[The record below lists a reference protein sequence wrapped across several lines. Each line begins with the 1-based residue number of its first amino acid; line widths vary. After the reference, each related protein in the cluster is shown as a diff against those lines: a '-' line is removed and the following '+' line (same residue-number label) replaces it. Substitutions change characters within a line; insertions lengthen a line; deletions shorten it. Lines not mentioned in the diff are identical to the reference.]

1 MSHRFRPR
9 LALALA
15 LIVIASLTLTACNK
29 TVKRVSE
36 PAASVQELTVR
47 ADGSWTIAL
56 RLQNFSSMP
65 MTFDSVSLQLK
76 VSDQDAGQLQLQPA
90 LSIGGVSAD
99 VVNVEL
105 KPSSGARLVMA
116 DALAGNRTLGYALK
130 GTVSATPQE
139 KKQRTF
145 EIDSRST
152 LNQAPGLPGVLR

>member
-9 LALALA
+9 LAFA
-15 LIVIASLTLTACNK
+15 LIVIASLALTACNK

-47 ADGSWTIAL
+47 ADGSWTVAL

-65 MTFDSVSLQLK
+65 MTFDNVALQLK
-76 VSDQDAGQLQLQPA
+76 VSDEDAGQLQLKPA

-99 VVNVEL
+99 VVNVDI

-145 EIDSRST
+145 EIESRST

>member
-1 MSHRFRPR
+1 MSHRLRLR
-9 LALALA
+9 LALAF
-15 LIVIASLTLTACNK
+15 IVVASLALTACNK
-29 TVKRVSE
+29 KVKRVSE

-47 ADGSWTIAL
+47 ADGSWTVAL

-65 MTFDSVSLQLK
+65 MTFDNVSLQLK
-76 VSDQDAGQLQLQPA
+76 VSDEDAGQLQLQPA

-99 VVNVEL
+99 VVNVDL

-116 DALAGNRTLGYALK
+116 DALAGNRTLGYSLK

>member
-9 LALALA
+9 LALAL
-15 LIVIASLTLTACNK
+15 IVIASLALTACNK

-47 ADGSWTIAL
+47 ADGSWTVAL

-65 MTFDSVSLQLK
+65 MTFDNVALQLK
-76 VSDQDAGQLQLQPA
+76 VSDEDAGQLQLKPA

-99 VVNVEL
+99 VVNVDI

-116 DALAGNRTLGYALK
+116 DALAGNRTLGYSLK
-130 GTVSATPQE
+130 GSVTATPQE

>member
-9 LALALA
+9 LALAL
-15 LIVIASLTLTACNK
+15 IVIASLALTACNK

-47 ADGSWTIAL
+47 ADGSWTVAL

-65 MTFDSVSLQLK
+65 MTFDNVALQLK
-76 VSDQDAGQLQLQPA
+76 VSDEDAGQLQLKPA

-99 VVNVEL
+99 VVNVDI

-116 DALAGNRTLGYALK
+116 DALAGNRTLGYSLK

>member
-1 MSHRFRPR
+1 MSHRSRPR
-9 LALALA
+9 LALA
-15 LIVIASLTLTACNK
+15 LIVIASLALTACNK

-47 ADGSWTIAL
+47 ADGSWTVAL

-65 MTFDSVSLQLK
+65 MTFDNVALQLK
-76 VSDQDAGQLQLQPA
+76 VSDEDAGQLQLKPA

-99 VVNVEL
+99 VVNVDI

-116 DALAGNRTLGYALK
+116 DALAGNRTLGYSLK

>member
-9 LALALA
+9 LALAL
-15 LIVIASLTLTACNK
+15 IVIASLALTACNK

-47 ADGSWTIAL
+47 ADGSWTVAL

-65 MTFDSVSLQLK
+65 MTFDNVSLQLK
-76 VSDQDAGQLQLQPA
+76 VSDEDAGQLQLKPA

-99 VVNVEL
+99 VVNVDI

-116 DALAGNRTLGYALK
+116 DALAGNRTLGYSLK

-145 EIDSRST
+145 EIESRST

>member
-1 MSHRFRPR
+1 MPHRFRPR
-9 LALALA
+9 LALA

-47 ADGSWTIAL
+47 ADGTWTVAL

-65 MTFDSVSLQLK
+65 MTFDNVSLQLK

-105 KPSSGARLVMA
+105 TPSSGARLVMA
-116 DALAGNRTLGYALK
+116 DALAGNRTLGYSLK

-145 EIDSRST
+145 EINSRST

>member
-9 LALALA
+9 LALAL
-15 LIVIASLTLTACNK
+15 IVVASLALTACNK

-47 ADGSWTIAL
+47 ADGSWTVAL

-65 MTFDSVSLQLK
+65 MTFDNVALQLK
-76 VSDQDAGQLQLQPA
+76 VSDEDAGQLQLKPA

-99 VVNVEL
+99 VVNVDI

-116 DALAGNRTLGYALK
+116 DALAGNSTLGYSLK

>member
-9 LALALA
+9 LALAL
-15 LIVIASLTLTACNK
+15 IVVASLALTACNK

-47 ADGSWTIAL
+47 ADGSWTVAL

-65 MTFDSVSLQLK
+65 MTFDNVSLQLK
-76 VSDQDAGQLQLQPA
+76 VSDEDAGQLQLQPA

-99 VVNVEL
+99 VVNVDL

-116 DALAGNRTLGYALK
+116 DALAGNRTLGYSLK
-130 GTVSATPQE
+130 GTVRATPQE
-139 KKQRTF
+139 KKQRSF
-145 EIDSRST
+145 DISGRST

>member
-1 MSHRFRPR
+1 MPHRFRPR
-9 LALALA
+9 LALA

>member
-9 LALALA
+9 LAFA
-15 LIVIASLTLTACNK
+15 LIVIASLALTACNK

-47 ADGSWTIAL
+47 ADGSWTVAL

-65 MTFDSVSLQLK
+65 MTFDNVALQLK
-76 VSDQDAGQLQLQPA
+76 VSDEDAGQLQLKPA

-99 VVNVEL
+99 VVNVDI

-116 DALAGNRTLGYALK
+116 DALAGNRTLGYSLK

-145 EIDSRST
+145 EIESRST
-152 LNQAPGLPGVLR
+152 LNQAPGLHGVLR

>member
-9 LALALA
+9 LALAL
-15 LIVIASLTLTACNK
+15 IVIASLALTACNK
-29 TVKRVSE
+29 SVKRVSE

-47 ADGSWTIAL
+47 ADGSWTVAL

-65 MTFDSVSLQLK
+65 MTFDTVSLQLR

-116 DALAGNRTLGYALK
+116 DALAGNRTLGYSLK

>member
-1 MSHRFRPR
+1 MPHRFRPR
-9 LALALA
+9 LALA
-15 LIVIASLTLTACNK
+15 LIVIASLTLTACKK

-47 ADGSWTIAL
+47 ADGSWTVAL

-65 MTFDSVSLQLK
+65 MTFDNVSLQLK

-90 LSIGGVSAD
+90 LPIGGVSAD

-105 KPSSGARLVMA
+105 TPSSGARLVMA
-116 DALAGNRTLGYALK
+116 DALAGNRTLGYSLK

>member
-1 MSHRFRPR
+1 MPHRSRPR
-9 LALALA
+9 LVLA
-15 LIVIASLTLTACNK
+15 LIVIASLALTACNK

-47 ADGSWTIAL
+47 ADGSWTVAL

-116 DALAGNRTLGYALK
+116 DALAGNRTLGYSLK

>member
-1 MSHRFRPR
+1 MSYRFRPR
-9 LALALA
+9 LALA

-105 KPSSGARLVMA
+105 TPSSGARLVMA

>member
-1 MSHRFRPR
+1 MSHRIRPR
-9 LALALA
+9 LAFA
-15 LIVIASLTLTACNK
+15 LIVIASLALTACNK

-47 ADGSWTIAL
+47 ADGSWTVAL

-65 MTFDSVSLQLK
+65 MTFDNVALQLK
-76 VSDQDAGQLQLQPA
+76 VSDEDAGQLQLKPA

-99 VVNVEL
+99 VVNVDI

-116 DALAGNRTLGYALK
+116 DALAGNRTLGYSLK

-145 EIDSRST
+145 EIESRST

>member
-9 LALALA
+9 LAFA
-15 LIVIASLTLTACNK
+15 LIVIASLALTACNK

-47 ADGSWTIAL
+47 ADGSWTVAL

-65 MTFDSVSLQLK
+65 MTFDNVALQLK
-76 VSDQDAGQLQLQPA
+76 VSDVDAGQLQLKPA

-99 VVNVEL
+99 VVNVDI

-116 DALAGNRTLGYALK
+116 DALAGNRTLGYSLK

-145 EIDSRST
+145 EIESRST

>member
-1 MSHRFRPR
+1 MSYRFRPR
-9 LALALA
+9 VALA

-65 MTFDSVSLQLK
+65 MTFDNVALQLK

-105 KPSSGARLVMA
+105 TPSSGARLVMA
-116 DALAGNRTLGYALK
+116 DALAGNRTLGYSLK

>member
-1 MSHRFRPR
+1 MPHRSRPR
-9 LALALA
+9 LVLA
-15 LIVIASLTLTACNK
+15 LIVIASLALTACNK

-47 ADGSWTIAL
+47 ADGSWTVAL

-65 MTFDSVSLQLK
+65 MTFDNVALQLK
-76 VSDQDAGQLQLQPA
+76 VSDEDAGQLQLKPA

-99 VVNVEL
+99 VVNVDI

-116 DALAGNRTLGYALK
+116 DALAGNRTLGYSLK

-145 EIDSRST
+145 EIESRST

>member
-1 MSHRFRPR
+1 MFPR
-9 LALALA
+9 LRTVLTLALLA
-15 LIVIASLTLTACNK
+15 GTAVALTACN
-29 TVKRVSE
+29 TNVKRVSP
-36 PAASVQELTVR
+36 PAASVQQLTVG
-47 ADGSWTIAL
+47 ANGNWTLAL

-65 MTFDSVSLQLK
+65 MTFDSVELQMQ
-76 VSDQDAGQLQLQPA
+76 VGDQDAGKLQLQPA

-116 DALAGNRTLGYALK
+116 DALAGNRTLGYSLK
-130 GTVSATPQE
+130 GTVAATPQE
-139 KKQRTF
+139 KKQRSF

>member
-9 LALALA
+9 LALAL
-15 LIVIASLTLTACNK
+15 IVIASLALTACNK

-47 ADGSWTIAL
+47 ADGSWTVAL

-65 MTFDSVSLQLK
+65 MTFDNVALQLK
-76 VSDQDAGQLQLQPA
+76 VSDEDAGQLQLKPA

-99 VVNVEL
+99 VVNVDI

-116 DALAGNRTLGYALK
+116 DALAGNRTLGYSLE

>member
-1 MSHRFRPR
+1 MPHRSRPR
-9 LALALA
+9 LVLA
-15 LIVIASLTLTACNK
+15 LIVIASLALTACNK

-47 ADGSWTIAL
+47 ADGSWTVAL

-65 MTFDSVSLQLK
+65 MTFDNVSLQLK

-105 KPSSGARLVMA
+105 TPSSGARLVMA
-116 DALAGNRTLGYALK
+116 DALAGNRTLGYSLK

>member
-1 MSHRFRPR
+1 MPHRPRPR
-9 LALALA
+9 LVLA
-15 LIVIASLTLTACNK
+15 LIVIASLALTACNK
-29 TVKRVSE
+29 SVKRVSE

-47 ADGSWTIAL
+47 ADGSWTVAL

-105 KPSSGARLVMA
+105 TPSSGARLVMA
-116 DALAGNRTLGYALK
+116 DALAGNRTLGYSLK

>member
-1 MSHRFRPR
+1 MSHRLRPR
-9 LALALA
+9 LALAFL
-15 LIVIASLTLTACNK
+15 VVASLALTACNK

-47 ADGSWTIAL
+47 ADGSWTVAL

-65 MTFDSVSLQLK
+65 MTFDNVSLQLK
-76 VSDQDAGQLQLQPA
+76 VSDEDAGQLQLQPA

-99 VVNVEL
+99 VVNVDL

-116 DALAGNRTLGYALK
+116 DALAGNRTLGYSLK

-145 EIDSRST
+145 EIDNRST

>member
-1 MSHRFRPR
+1 MSHRLRPR
-9 LALALA
+9 LALAF
-15 LIVIASLTLTACNK
+15 IVVASLALTACNK

-47 ADGSWTIAL
+47 ADGSWTVAL

-65 MTFDSVSLQLK
+65 MTFDNVSLQLK
-76 VSDQDAGQLQLQPA
+76 VSDEDAGQLQLQLQPA

-99 VVNVEL
+99 VVNVDL

-116 DALAGNRTLGYALK
+116 DALAGNRTLGYSLK

>member
-9 LALALA
+9 LALAL
-15 LIVIASLTLTACNK
+15 IVVASLALTACNK

-47 ADGSWTIAL
+47 ADGSWTVAL

-65 MTFDSVSLQLK
+65 MTFDNVALQLK
-76 VSDQDAGQLQLQPA
+76 VSDEDAGQLQLKPA
-90 LSIGGVSAD
+90 LSIGGASAD
-99 VVNVEL
+99 VVNVDI

-116 DALAGNRTLGYALK
+116 DALAGNRTLGYSLK

>member
-9 LALALA
+9 LALAL
-15 LIVIASLTLTACNK
+15 IVIASLALTACNK

-65 MTFDSVSLQLK
+65 MTFDNVALQLK
-76 VSDQDAGQLQLQPA
+76 VSDEDAGQLQLKPA

-99 VVNVEL
+99 VVNVDI

-116 DALAGNRTLGYALK
+116 DALAGNRTLGYSLK

-145 EIDSRST
+145 EIESRST

>member
-1 MSHRFRPR
+1 MSYRFRPR
-9 LALALA
+9 LALALV
-15 LIVIASLTLTACNK
+15 VIASLTLTACNK

-65 MTFDSVSLQLK
+65 MTFDNVALQLK

-116 DALAGNRTLGYALK
+116 DALAGNRTLGYSLK

>member
-1 MSHRFRPR
+1 MSYRFRPR
-9 LALALA
+9 FALA

-105 KPSSGARLVMA
+105 TPSSGARLVMA
-116 DALAGNRTLGYALK
+116 DALAGNRTLGYSLK